1 MRDKGRG
8 DIKAPGYRRDLDLRL
23 QPRIIAGV
31 GEEGRKTDR
40 RANLGG
46 IRCEKRK
53 ATERRD
59 DARSK
64 RSTANT
70 PTGGDSGAESK
81 NPAASGGGRVVGES
95 RRGRAT
101 PGKETER
108 ERARTR
114 GEEKEGEGGGGKA
127 DSSGCAQRFDPKNKF
142 GTANACYSV
151 MIGLEQA
158 GPRGPQVIRPI
169 TAAPP
174 RVSTNGNDS
183 FLVWY
188 LLAGR

>member
-70 PTGGDSGAESK
+70 PAGGDSGAESK

-95 RRGRAT
+95 RR
-101 PGKETER
+101 
-108 ERARTR
+108 
-114 GEEKEGEGGGGKA
+114 
-127 DSSGCAQRFDPKNKF
+127 
-142 GTANACYSV
+142 V